1 MIGFPRALLVDNVLT
16 PQGDA
21 ARGET
26 RAILSGSEAEI
37 DLQSQELDVLA
48 TGSVPTAWEIGGSLE
63 IRHTISV
70 AVVVQHGDLLEAS
83 RLRDAI
89 VLELILRATSR
100 ATRNAL
106 ANAVDPAGVQEFA
119 DLGWSID
126 YRPLRLDT
134 PNENATITFAIDTR
148 LDR

>member
-1 MIGFPRALLVDNVLT
+1 VIGFPRSLLVDNVLT

-48 TGSVPTAWEIGGSLE
+48 TSSVPIRWEIGGSLE
-63 IRHTISV
+63 VRHTISV
-70 AVVVQHGDLLEAS
+70 AVVVQHGDPAEAS

-89 VLELILRATSR
+89 VLELILRATSQ

-106 ANAVDPAGVQEFA
+106 ANAADPAGVQEFA

-126 YRPLRLDT
+126 YRPLRIDT
-134 PNENATITFAIDTR
+134 PNENATITFSIDTR